1 MDTPAVGGTVPRRR
15 KYRGPIDE
23 HEIGWRLQQLRK
35 SRGLTQVQL
44 AETLGLNQS
53 LVSQYERGELRMHG
67 ALVAAFAKALK
78 VSADQIL
85 GLAKLEDDG
94 LLTDRRFLQRI
105 RKIEQMSKR
114 QKQAIL
120 KSLDMILKGAGAS

>member
-1 MDTPAVGGTVPRRR
+1 VPRRR

-23 HEIGWRLQQLRK
+23 HEIGRRLQQLRK